1 MSLKFKNY
9 TWPNDP
15 DTYQEV
21 LSREPQYS
29 TKDGNTTYTGMSA
42 TSRVITGTGA
52 FFGTSACTKFR
63 NLLEVAEETSA
74 GDLVHPIWGTR
85 RCYLTKLE
93 LTQEPRE
100 NFVSYRFEFTQAK
113 EDGTVP
119 K

>member
-1 MSLKFKNY
+1 MSLKFKEY

-21 LSREPQYS
+21 IRREPQYS
-29 TKDGNTTYTGMSA
+29 TKDGVTTYTGMSA
-42 TSRVITGTGA
+42 TSRVITGSGV
-52 FFGTSACTKFR
+52 FFGANACEKFR
-63 NLLEVAEETSA
+63 VLVELAEETSP

-93 LTQEPRE
+93 LIQEPRE
-100 NFVSYRFEFTQAK
+100 DFVSYRIEFIQAK
-113 EDGTVP
+113 ADGTVP